1 MAQPVWRIA
10 PGDLGIFPSGTP
22 ISIQLQA
29 SPVAPAN
36 TISFKLLNGSLP
48 LGNFSLSSTGLIS
61 GTPAVKIEE
70 SIYTFTVRI
79 TDNLGNIKDG
89 TFTIGVYGSDGVKFL
104 TTPGEILNI
113 NDSEYVKFQLDYI
126 HIPEDVPLVSITS
139 GKLPPGLM
147 LDSFGLITGWA
158 SPPVLP
164 DRSPTARSYEFTV
177 KLTNSFGVDSQ
188 TYSIFVNNIQTT
200 NLQQK
205 RRPAILNAQPL
216 QLPLQRTDEF
226 YSYYTLSSDEI
237 GPIEAGKNFTFK
249 VLGYDFD
256 KQDLTYVFS
265 AMPPGLV
272 GDSVTGWV
280 TGTPDV
286 TLGTAIVYSFN
297 VKVFKTAYPSYE
309 SDTKTFTLTVRNNV
323 EQLIE
328 WKTETD
334 LGTYNNGTVCHLKV
348 EATADVDLR
357 YVVSNGNLPPN
368 ILLHETGELIG
379 RFPFQPD
386 TVSTSLGE
394 STTFTFDIT
403 AFSRVSNG
411 IYNTKRF
418 TITVKQR
425 FEHPVETVYFKASP
439 GVDNRKIL
447 QTLITSEALIPNEF
461 LFRPFDNNFG
471 RATEVRLNHQY
482 CVVSKSTST
491 YLNALV
497 NNHYRQRFIINE
509 LHTALARDE
518 NNNELYEVVYATFK
532 DSGTNDLGQSV
543 PKNIAWPQ
551 DIGLRYGDWY
561 DSKTDIYTSNTN
573 VYSSFSPSYI
583 KTIAPTSLKNMR
595 DELTSNLE
603 IDFDETMLPK
613 WMTSQQRDGSVLGF
627 VPAWVVCYTLPGKS
641 ETIKS
646 NIENYWAYN
655 LSDIDFEVDRVLVDR
670 SMTFNWNTTLVEPNW
685 SNLPSAFPAP
695 SPLNQ
700 YDDIVLFKQQ
710 TILPIIE

>member
-10 PGDLGIFPSGTP
+10 PGDLGIFPSGSP
-22 ISIQLQA
+22 VSVQLQA

-36 TISFKLLNGSLP
+36 TISFKLLNGTLP
-48 LGNFSLSSTGLIS
+48 LGNFTLSSTGLIS
-61 GTPAVKIEE
+61 GTPSVKIEE

-89 TFTIGVYGSDGVKFL
+89 TFTIGVYGSDGVKLL

-113 NDSEYVKFQLDYI
+113 NDSEYVKFQLEYV
-126 HIPEDVPLVSITS
+126 HIPEDIPLVNISS
-139 GKLPPGLM
+139 GKLPPGLV

-177 KLTNSFGVDSQ
+177 KLTNSFGVDTQ

-200 NLQQK
+200 NIQQR
-205 RRPAILNAQPL
+205 RRPAILNSQPL

-237 GPIEAGKNFTFK
+237 GPIESGKNFTFK

-265 AMPPGLV
+265 ALPPGLV
-272 GDSVTGWV
+272 GDSVTGWL
-280 TGTPDV
+280 TGTPEV
-286 TLGTAIVYSFN
+286 APGTAIVYSFN

-309 SDTKTFTLTVRNNV
+309 SDAKTFTLTVRNNV

-357 YVVSNGNLPPN
+357 YVVSSGNLPPN
-368 ILLHETGELIG
+368 VLLHDTGELMG

-386 TVSTSLGE
+386 TVSTPLGE

-439 GVDNRKIL
+439 AVDNRKIL
-447 QTLITSEALIPNEF
+447 QTLITSKSLIPEEF

-491 YLNALV
+491 YLKALV
-497 NNHYRQRFIINE
+497 NNHYRQKFLIKE

-518 NNNELYEVVYATFK
+518 NNNVLYEVVYATFK

-561 DSKTDIYTSNTN
+561 DSKTDIYTSNVN

-583 KTIAPTSLKNMR
+583 KTLAPTSLKNMR
-595 DELTSNLE
+595 DELVSNLE

-685 SNLPSAFPAP
+685 SNLPSAFPTP